1 MTDAHYEEAVKVGT
15 GLMGA
20 TVGAL
25 RHDLERL
32 AFELGR
38 PDDSSESATIPDEM
52 LQVLT
57 EVIRDSLPANDC
69 HRLAKLLKAPEV
81 PSV

>member
-1 MTDAHYEEAVKVGT
+1 
-15 GLMGA
+15 MGA

-38 PDDSSESATIPDEM
+38 PDDSRESATIPDEM

-57 EVIRDSLPANDC
+57 EVIRDSLPANDW
-69 HRLAKLLKAPEV
+69 HTKYHAPEIV
-81 PSV
+81 RYGPIFEHW